1 MCNCDTC
8 RERLLDFVYGLL
20 EESDLHEARE
30 HLNACSQ
37 CQAALQKAQ
46 SQQKLMA
53 RAARVVTNVAE
64 FKLPAEQP
72 SAAQPTLPM
81 TPFVKPRRP
90 LWRRPLV
97 AWSAA
102 AAVLIAVSASFAWI
116 SHTKSEYQESL
127 ADARRDY
134 KRIADEFA
142 AIPVKYESLHNAAV
156 KDVRHSAAPYLH
168 VVGPTTLQPG
178 AKGHLHV
185 SAHHPEGTARQLN
198 NKAARASLRIKV
210 VDETGNA
217 VQVLPH
223 LECDEDGHAAAEL
236 DAGAARPNSTLNV
249 IVEAT
254 IGSGRTRVQEAVR
267 IVPPTY
273 VTRIDTSKIAYQ
285 LRDVLFFRVLV
296 LERFSL
302 QPPARGV
309 PMHVELVNPQG
320 QAVRWLD
327 LPTGPGG
334 VLAGEFLVDDK
345 FAEGT
350 YTLKVRPA
358 DLNQAVQSAALRVEI
373 ARELRVPDIQFD
385 RDDYLPG
392 ETVRGFFQGG
402 AKPEAATIAGQPVP
416 FTVRPQAMAAP
427 MPIPLPSA
435 PLPGGGGGPP
445 HAKAMV
451 DAGGAAGNP
460 QRFLFEAKMP
470 SVAPNA
476 ARVPVAL
483 QFGGA
488 GKQKKELRGN
498 LAVAPTEFTI
508 DFYPEGG
515 DLIAG
520 VPNRVFY
527 RIRSKSGE
535 PITGAGKVMILAGKD
550 NIPEADSDYQLGMG
564 YLDFTPNPKETY
576 TVRITT
582 PTRIE
587 NVGSPFARLGGM
599 RTDGVVIQVAD
610 FGDEHAPKAVG
621 NQGDP
626 IRLIVRQQG
635 PARKLLLVAQCR
647 GQVLD
652 QRWVDIKRD
661 AAEVTLDPT
670 ADATGMIRVT
680 AYELT
685 DKLLQPIAERLVYR
699 VPAQRLDLGFALNTQ
714 QIHAERPVVARISA
728 RDEKGQPAQA
738 WLLGSVVDERYH
750 GRSRS
755 LSAHFFLLN
764 EVHTGA
770 DLDNAQVILHDSP
783 ESAQV
788 LERFLGTNGW
798 RRYLRGNEPTVGN
811 PALQPLVFSRE
822 NMPLDK
828 FQKQY
833 DDRVSAAVTPIR
845 ERGRAEVRDVDVQRG
860 AAESA
865 VTLAAGNLN
874 RFEASIQAAV
884 NLVLGL
890 AVALL
895 LAASLILMAIGL
907 YRIVRAHKAATPMFG
922 GSFACLTACLA
933 VIFTAT
939 WLGPLG
945 TTPAP
950 TFAAGPPDWK
960 IEEGMAARIA
970 QAPAARLGDE
980 QAPIGRLAP
989 ASAPKV
995 EGQINFASN
1004 DADRASNLQAFEQA
1018 LARRE
1023 RGAVAHVM
1031 NREKLAANGM
1041 RGTPAWN
1048 LRQDGKAGGPVPP
1061 PAAYKADQ
1069 KDAEKVKGDQKVAEM
1084 ANAARAVEYA
1094 HKQENGPSSDTLLW
1108 RPTLWLANGSADVPF
1123 DIGAGNATYRVL
1135 LLGHGPSGRFGF
1147 YETRLDVLGR

>member
-1 MCNCDTC
+1 
-8 RERLLDFVYGLL
+8 
-20 EESDLHEARE
+20 
-30 HLNACSQ
+30 
-37 CQAALQKAQ
+37 
-46 SQQKLMA
+46 
-53 RAARVVTNVAE
+53 
-64 FKLPAEQP
+64 
-72 SAAQPTLPM
+72 
-81 TPFVKPRRP
+81 
-90 LWRRPLV
+90 
-97 AWSAA
+97 
-102 AAVLIAVSASFAWI
+102 
-116 SHTKSEYQESL
+116 
-127 ADARRDY
+127 
-134 KRIADEFA
+134 
-142 AIPVKYESLHNAAV
+142 
-156 KDVRHSAAPYLH
+156 
-168 VVGPTTLQPG
+168 
-178 AKGHLHV
+178 
-185 SAHHPEGTARQLN
+185 
-198 NKAARASLRIKV
+198 
-210 VDETGNA
+210 
-217 VQVLPH
+217 
-223 LECDEDGHAAAEL
+223 
-236 DAGAARPNSTLNV
+236 
-249 IVEAT
+249 
-254 IGSGRTRVQEAVR
+254 VQEPVR

-296 LERFSL
+296 LERFTL
-302 QPPARGV
+302 QPPAHGV
-309 PMHVELVNPQG
+309 PMHVELIGPQG
-320 QAVRWLD
+320 LAVRWLD
-327 LPTGPGG
+327 LPTGAGG
-334 VLAGEFLVDDK
+334 VLAGEFLIDDK

-358 DLNQAVQSAALRVEI
+358 DPNQAVQSAALRVEI

-402 AKPEAATIAGQPVP
+402 AKPEAATIAGKPVP

-427 MPIPLPSA
+427 MPIPLPGA

-445 HAKAMV
+445 NAKAKSMA
-451 DAGGAAGNP
+451 DAGGVANNQ
-460 QRFLFEAKMP
+460 QRFQFEAKMP
-470 SVAPNA
+470 AVAPNA

-483 QFGGA
+483 QFGGD

-527 RIRSKSGE
+527 RVRSKSGE
-535 PITGAGKVMILAGKD
+535 PISGAGKVMILAGKD

-582 PTRIE
+582 PTKID
-587 NVGSPFARLGGM
+587 NVANPFARLGGM
-599 RTDGVVIQVAD
+599 RPDGVVIQVAD

-699 VPAQRLDLGFALNTQ
+699 VPAQRLELGFALNTQ
-714 QIHAERPVVARISA
+714 QIHAERPVAARISA
-728 RDEKGQPAQA
+728 RDEKGQPAPA
-738 WLLGSVVDERYH
+738 WLLASVVDERYH

-764 EVHTGA
+764 EVQTGA
-770 DLDNAQVILHDSP
+770 DLDNAQLILHDSP

-788 LERFLGTNGW
+788 LERFLGTHGW
-798 RRYLRGNEPTVGN
+798 RRYLRGSEPAVGN

-845 ERGRAEVRDVDVQRG
+845 ERGRAEVRDLDVQRG

-884 NLVLGL
+884 NLVLGS
-890 AVALL
+890 AVAILL
-895 LAASLILMAIGL
+895 VASLVLMAIGL
-907 YRIVRAHKAATPMFG
+907 YRIVRAQQAATPMFG

-950 TFAAGPPDWK
+950 TFAVGPPDWK
-960 IEEGMAARIA
+960 IEEGMAARFA

-980 QAPIGRLAP
+980 QAPTGRLAP
-989 ASAPKV
+989 ATAPKA
-995 EGQINFASN
+995 EGQINYAAN
-1004 DADRASNLQAFEQA
+1004 EADRASNLQAFEQA

-1023 RGAVAHVM
+1023 RGAVTNVM
-1031 NREKLAANGM
+1031 NRDKLAANGA

-1048 LRQDGKAGGPVPP
+1048 VRQDGKGGGPIPP
-1061 PAAYKADQ
+1061 PAAFKGEK

-1084 ANAARAVEYA
+1084 AKGAADHAYRAVEYA
-1094 HKQENGPSSDTLLW
+1094 HKQENGLSSDTLLW
-1108 RPTLWLANGSADVPF
+1108 RPTLWLANGAADVPF

-1135 LLGHGPSGRFGF
+1135 LLGHNAAGRFGF